1 MFTVRLRLFDPACA
15 VPRPSRFAAML
26 VCWLITSFCICPTVS
41 RAAGVG
47 QPVVAREELKLA
59 GEGASTEVI
68 AKGDL
73 LTVVEDRGDDYVI
86 VTHRGTRGVLGKVN
100 VAELGESTIIYT
112 ELIEEF
118 PQEGRYDT
126 LRGSAWWARGEKDKA
141 IVDFNNAIEKGYVA
155 SHAYSSRGLFL
166 AAQGE
171 RDAAIA
177 DYERALAVDPA
188 DVTPRI
194 NRAELEMQQG
204 DFAKAIADY
213 TTALEIRRDNAVL
226 LKHRA
231 TAYQAAGQL
240 DLAIAD
246 LDAIIAADPQAAEAV
261 MDRGYI
267 RFQQRR
273 FAAAVDDFSIAIK
286 LNEKDSV
293 AWNNRG
299 FNRYQLGQ
307 CNEALQDYDHA
318 IELSPEYALAYQN
331 RAWLLAT
338 TEDPALRDPEAA
350 IEAARKACDINSYK
364 SISDLSALAAAY
376 ASAGRFQDA
385 IEWQEKVVEAAPA
398 DAKTVATALLT
409 RYRDGKPY
417 VTDPVEKTVESSD
430 GAASQTPPLP
440 TSDAPVLE
448 L

>member
-1 MFTVRLRLFDPACA
+1 M
-15 VPRPSRFAAML
+15 
-26 VCWLITSFCICPTVS
+26 IPTVS

-47 QPVVAREELKLA
+47 QPVVAREEMKLA
-59 GEGASTEVI
+59 GEGTSTEVI

-86 VTHRGTRGVLGKVN
+86 VTHRGTRGAIGKVN

-118 PQEGRYDT
+118 PQQGRYDT
-126 LRGSAWWARGEKDKA
+126 LRASAWWARGEKDKA
-141 IVDFNNAIEKGYVA
+141 LVDFNNAIEKGYVA

-166 AAQGE
+166 AAQGDQ
-171 RDAAIA
+171 DAAIA
-177 DYERALAVDPA
+177 DYERALAIDPA

-213 TTALEIRRDNAVL
+213 TTALEIRRDNAAL
-226 LKHRA
+226 LKQRA
-231 TAYQAAGQL
+231 NAYQAAGQL

-246 LDAIIAADPQAAEAV
+246 LDAIIAADAQSAEAV

-267 RFQQRR
+267 RFQQGQ
-273 FAAAVDDFSIAIK
+273 FAAAVDDFTRAIE
-286 LNEKDSV
+286 LNDKDSV

-307 CNEALQDYDHA
+307 LKDALQDYDHA

-338 TEDPALRDPEAA
+338 ADDPALRDPEAA

-376 ASAGRFQDA
+376 ASAGRFEDA
-385 IEWQEKVVEAAPA
+385 IPWQEKVVEAAPE
-398 DAKTVATALLT
+398 DAKTVATKLLT

-417 VTDPVEKTVESSD
+417 IADAAEETVEESD
-430 GAASQTPPLP
+430 AAATEKPPLP
-440 TSDAPVLE
+440 TSDSPVLE